1 MKVIRDNLEY
11 PLIAGKTGWP
21 WKNSSV
27 PFPANQYPD
36 SDWPRISIVTPS
48 YNQAEYLEEAI
59 RSVLLQGYPNLEYI
73 IMDGGSTDGSVEI
86 IKKYEPWLTYWVS
99 EKDNGQASAINKG
112 FSLATGELAGW
123 LNSDDIYF
131 PGAFETIASW
141 WVKNGRPDDLITGTK
156 LKGNS
161 NLGTLSRLPQQPF
174 TVEHLIERCIVEQPS
189 TFFTLKSFNNVG
201 GLDLRYHN
209 SLDYD
214 LWLRMTRAGANIQ
227 FIDADF
233 AVTRVHPSTKT
244 SKYQLR
250 ACHESLLSIWR
261 NYRVIP
267 KAWVK
272 KWATAVTNPD
282 RGKVNLFRNILVT
295 LSNLLY
301 CTTYILLQILVG
313 IYRVGAHFSDHQK
326 RRNN

>member
-1 MKVIRDNLEY
+1 MS
-11 PLIAGKTGWP
+11 GWP
-21 WKNSSV
+21 WNNDQPIPKTSISGEYV
-27 PFPANQYPD
+27 L
-36 SDWPRISIVTPS
+36 WPKISIVTPS
-48 YNQAEYLEEAI
+48 FNQAQYLEEAI

-99 EKDNGQASAINKG
+99 KKDKGQASAINKG

-123 LNSDDIYF
+123 LNSDDIFF
-131 PGAFETIASW
+131 PLAFETIASW
-141 WVKNGRPDDLITGTK
+141 WVQNGRPDDLITGTK

-161 NLGTLSRLPQQPF
+161 NLETLSRLPQQPF

-189 TFFTLKSFNNVG
+189 TFFTLRAFKELG
-201 GLDLRYHN
+201 GLDLRYQN

-214 LWLRMTRAGANIQ
+214 LWLRMTRSGAKIH

-244 SKYQLR
+244 SKFQHR
-250 ACHESLLSIWR
+250 ACRESLLSVWR
-261 NYRVIP
+261 NYRIFP

-272 KWATAVTNPD
+272 KWATAIINPE
-282 RGKVNLFRNILVT
+282 RVKIEPIRIFLVFIRNLI
-295 LSNLLY
+295 Y
-301 CTTYILLQILVG
+301 YTTYMILQIPVRLHRFVG
-313 IYRVGAHFSDHQK
+313 NSSRIK
-326 RRNN
+326 RTH